1 MAKENFTAARIDA
14 YTCTPG
20 KDQTFHWDAK
30 VPGLGLRVT
39 KNGARS
45 YVLECRIDRK
55 TRRLTIGEARTWTLG
70 DARAQ
75 AGVLKT
81 QIDRGLD
88 PRKLEAEALAARQ
101 ADAAASA
108 AQMATVGEAWSV
120 YLEERRPHWGL
131 RHYQDHLS
139 KAQAGGQSAVR
150 GTRGR
155 GVTIPGPLY
164 PLMHLKLSELS
175 SSVVEAWAAREAES
189 RPASARL
196 AWRLLKGF
204 LSWCSEQ
211 PTFALS
217 VNAKNPAKTK
227 RTRESLG
234 PAGVKKDVLQRQQ
247 LEDWFC
253 AVRQLPN
260 ATVSAYLQILLLI
273 GARSGEVLEMRWSD
287 LDLTWR
293 SMTIRDKVEG
303 TRTIPLTPYV
313 YQLINNLPRRS
324 EWIFAS
330 PVVRI
335 DGKTN
340 LISTPNQMHKKAC
353 TAAKIEGLTLH
364 GLRRSFKSLSEWLD
378 SPTGVVAQIM
388 GHKPSAT
395 AEKHYTV
402 REIGRLREHHE
413 TIEKWILD
421 QAKIDFLVDEAGPKL
436 SVVA

>member
-1 MAKENFTAARIDA
+1 MTKENFTAARIDA
-14 YTCTPG
+14 YICTPG

-101 ADAAASA
+101 ADAVVSA
-108 AQMATVGEAWSV
+108 ARMVTVGDVWAV

-175 SSVVEAWAAREAES
+175 SSVVETWAAREAES

-260 ATVSAYLQILLLI
+260 ATVSAYLQTLLLI

-287 LDLTWR
+287 VDFTWR

-313 YQLINNLPRRS
+313 HQLINNLPRRS

-330 PVVRI
+330 SVVRI

-340 LISTPNQMHKKAC
+340 PISTPNQMHKKAC

-378 SPTGVVAQIM
+378 SPPGVVAQIM

-413 TIEKWILD
+413 KIEKWILD
-421 QAKIDFLVDEAGPKL
+421 EAKVDLLDDQVKPKL
-436 SVVA
+436 AVVA